1 MSDPTAPRHALGT
14 MLGRRGSLVALLLLA
29 TSSATA
35 QTTPTELPPSDVP
48 ASLQGKWTVTFAGG
62 GTSDVA
68 LEPRT
73 ATVGPGV
80 AYIAG
85 RFQIEGTMELTVWLT
100 PAALSPPVPGS
111 AWNAALKE
119 KGSTFPGL
127 LPARLTLTYDKAK
140 DEMSGTYHS
149 PEIKYEQPTGKYQST
164 ETASLG
170 IRLNRGPVSR
180 PARGM
185 AGLP

>member
-1 MSDPTAPRHALGT
+1 
-14 MLGRRGSLVALLLLA
+14 MLGCREALAAFLLVGTVAA
-29 TSSATA
+29 ASAAKA
-35 QTTPTELPPSDVP
+35 QKTPVREVPPSDVP
-48 ASLQGKWTVTFAGG
+48 ASLQGKWTVTFASG

-85 RFQIEGTMELTVWLT
+85 RFQVEGTMELTVWLT
-100 PAALSPPVPGS
+100 PAALSPPVPES
-111 AWNAALKE
+111 AWSAALKE

-164 ETASLG
+164 QTASLG
-170 IRLNRGPVSR
+170 IRLNRGPVPR